1 MLHALPIALCLI
13 AQQPKADPPS
23 PLDVVTAMETVLA
36 DAIAKAEPSIVA
48 ISRDKGKGDET
59 TAVKGRNPPL
69 EPPRERDIRFGF
81 GGQESSQ
88 SDTISFDYG
97 SGVVVGDKGEILTAF
112 HVVKGAS
119 KIMVKAWGR
128 QKFEAEI
135 IAADPRSD
143 LAVIVP
149 REVRGGTPP
158 KLTPIKLGDATKLRK
173 GSFLLALGNPF
184 NAARDGRA
192 SASWGILS
200 NIARKL
206 DLSPREDQQLRHYP
220 TLLQLDAKL
229 NLGMSGGAVLN
240 LKGELVGL
248 TTDAANVSGF
258 DAQAGYAY
266 PVDKLGRRAIE
277 TLIQGKEVE
286 YGLIGIKADED
297 KSNHVGAV
305 SPGTPASDGGLV
317 AGDQIIAVGAT
328 PVADFEAL
336 VTAVNAYAPGEPVRL
351 KIVREGET
359 IEKTLL
365 LAKYLTIG
373 EVIVTNSV
381 APWRGLQVDYLSVLA
396 AKNMFGQDQIEAM
409 SRGGVAITEVVPGS
423 PADLAG
429 LRPNQIIVT
438 VGDHP
443 VKTPTEFRRTVADL
457 VGPVDLT
464 VERSRK
470 VTVK

>member
-13 AQQPKADPPS
+13 AQQTKADPPS
-23 PLDVVTAMETVLA
+23 PLDVVSAMETVLA

-69 EPPRERDIRFGF
+69 EPPRDREARFGF
-81 GGQESSQ
+81 GGGELSQ
-88 SDTISFDYG
+88 ADTISFDYG

-112 HVVKGAS
+112 HVVKGAT
-119 KIMVKAWGR
+119 KITVKAWGR

-149 REVRGGTPP
+149 REVRGGVAP

-184 NAARDGRA
+184 NAARDGRP

-200 NIARKL
+200 NVARKL
-206 DLSPREDQQLRHYP
+206 EWNSREDQQLRHYP

-229 NLGMSGGAVLN
+229 NLGMSGGAVVN
-240 LKGELVGL
+240 TKGELVGL

-286 YGLIGIKADED
+286 YGLVGIRPDED
-297 KSNHVGAV
+297 KSNHVGTVTAA
-305 SPGTPASDGGLV
+305 SPASEGGLV
-317 AGDQIIAVGAT
+317 AGDQIVAVDDT
-328 PVADFEAL
+328 PVSDFEGL
-336 VTAVNAYAPGEPVRL
+336 VTAVNAFAPGDPIRL
-351 KIVREGET
+351 KLVRDGET
-359 IEKTLL
+359 IEKKLV
-365 LAKYLTIG
+365 LAKYPIVG
-373 EVIVTNSV
+373 EPIVTN
-381 APWRGLQVDYLSVLA
+381 AAPPWRGLRLDYLSVLA
-396 AKNMFGQDQIEAM
+396 SRTALGAELNDAM
-409 SRGGVAITEVVPGS
+409 SRGGVAIMEVVPGS

-429 LRPNQIIVT
+429 LRPNQIILS
-438 VGDHP
+438 VGDRP
-443 VKTPTEFRRTVADL
+443 VKTPAEFRRAVADL
-457 VGPVDLT
+457 TGPVDLT
-464 VERSRK
+464 TESSRK